1 MSQPNRAWVIGHI
14 SVRDSA
20 KWDRYRAGVPAT
32 LVPFDGSVLLRG
44 GVTDVLAGA
53 YRHTDAV
60 VLAFP
65 DVDRARAWHAS
76 EAYQKLIPLRREA
89 ADVDL
94 VIVGG

>member
-1 MSQPNRAWVIGHI
+1 MSQAPRAWVIGHI
-14 SVRDSA
+14 SVRDPA
-20 KWDRYRAGVPAT
+20 KWDRYRAGVPGT
-32 LVPFDGSVLLRG
+32 LVLFEGSVILRG